1 MMTLQCSIEER
12 IVIRILNMIRKK
24 NILNRRKGALE
35 RLLKVKKP
43 DDRQKKEIEIL
54 QKRVNIA

>member
-1 MMTLQCSIEER
+1 
-12 IVIRILNMIRKK
+12 MIRKK
-24 NILNRRKGALE
+24 NVQNRRKGALE

-43 DDRQKKEIEIL
+43 NDRQKKEIEVL